1 MLGGVGIGRA
11 EARRHRQ
18 RRGSRCR
25 ASALGAV
32 LGDGGEWMP
41 AAGAAPR
48 NRRRTLFAELCACL
62 VLVLTPETLHRHVS
76 LGSGGPAGHPTLT
89 HRPRRVNR
97 TLG

>member
-32 LGDGGEWMP
+32 VGDGGEWMP
-41 AAGAAPR
+41 TAGADSR

-62 VLVLTPETLHRHVS
+62 VLVLTPETLHPHVS
-76 LGSGGPAGHPTLT
+76 LGSGGPVGGPTLA
-89 HRPRRVNR
+89 HRLRKVNR
-97 TLG
+97 RS